1 MFLCHSSLSLQ
12 ELKECFETKNIPKLQ
27 EVLAKLSKE
36 EASYHM
42 KRCVD
47 SGLWVSDAK
56 AAGKNAHLL
65 SLYTS

>member
-1 MFLCHSSLSLQ
+1 MIICCFTSQ
-12 ELKECFETKNIPKLQ
+12 ELKECFETKSVSKLQ

-56 AAGKNAHLL
+56 SAG
-65 SLYTS
+65 T